1 MNENKIIIYNLFNRQ
16 LAEIR
21 DPKIIA
27 KKTAQLEMKEVQKY
41 ARRNVEGSLST
52 TIIPRTMREPQ
63 CNVSNVLNFKD
74 FFFFFYAYFV
84 FLETSNGAKEVCIYT
99 D

>member
-1 MNENKIIIYNLFNRQ
+1 MANCNLFVRQ

-27 KKTAQLEMKEVQKY
+27 KKSAQLEMKEVQKY
-41 ARRNVEGSLST
+41 ARRNVESSMTT

-63 CNVSNVLNFKD
+63 CNVSKD
-74 FFFFFYAYFV
+74 FDGVHF
-84 FLETSNGAKEVCIYT
+84 
-99 D
+99 

>member
-1 MNENKIIIYNLFNRQ
+1 

-41 ARRNVEGSLST
+41 ARRNVEGSMTT

-63 CNVSNVLNFKD
+63 CNVSNILNISG
-74 FFFFFYAYFV
+74 FFFLHLV
-84 FLETSNGAKEVCIYT
+84 CVLETSNGAKKVCIHT
-99 D
+99 N

>member
-1 MNENKIIIYNLFNRQ
+1 MSNYIIFVRQ

-27 KKTAQLEMKEVQKY
+27 KKSAQLEMKEVQKY
-41 ARRNVEGSLST
+41 ARRNIEDALTS

-63 CNVSNVLNFKD
+63 CNVSYILLCAFFSIFVIHFVLVIRNQQWNQRSLLPYSMK
-74 FFFFFYAYFV
+74 
-84 FLETSNGAKEVCIYT
+84 S
-99 D
+99 